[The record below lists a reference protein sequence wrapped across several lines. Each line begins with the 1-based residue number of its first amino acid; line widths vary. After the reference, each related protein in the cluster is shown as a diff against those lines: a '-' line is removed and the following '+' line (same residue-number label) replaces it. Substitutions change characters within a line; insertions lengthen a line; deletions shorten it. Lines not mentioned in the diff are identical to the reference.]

1 MFRPGESRVGVL
13 PRTLVPVLGSARTR
27 EDRQIHGELEG
38 TRILRSSGATPYR
51 QTVIAINN
59 FNFSFNCMMCVERRG
74 KEERN
79 SQRKRH
85 IWQERNTLDE
95 CGSYVCEGVKERK
108 KRLKER
114 REDSQRWPELA
125 ALLVPTK

>member
-1 MFRPGESRVGVL
+1 MGVL

-59 FNFSFNCMMCVERRG
+59 FNFSFNCMMCGEG
-74 KEERN
+74 KKGGEKQPEEEAHMAGEKHTR
-79 SQRKRH
+79 
-85 IWQERNTLDE
+85 
-95 CGSYVCEGVKERK
+95 
-108 KRLKER
+108 
-114 REDSQRWPELA
+114 
-125 ALLVPTK
+125 